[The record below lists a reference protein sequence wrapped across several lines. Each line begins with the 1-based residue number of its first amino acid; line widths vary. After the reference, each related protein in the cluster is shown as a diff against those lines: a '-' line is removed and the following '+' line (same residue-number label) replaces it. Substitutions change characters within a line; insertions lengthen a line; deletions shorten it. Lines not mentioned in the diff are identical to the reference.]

1 MWIAYQYQ
9 QYILI
14 RSFLAKCSR
23 YFVNGYLSSPIP
35 NPNEDGLAQ
44 PPFQHQLKEGGAAFA
59 RTTGLGGNEH
69 RRTSFYC
76 LNTIK
81 GNEKSMGPRQIDLQV
96 ANEQIFKTR
105 LSLSLSGQPPGEI
118 ETWGAHQDAP
128 AMASAKSTQ
137 YQQQCGSEEDL

>member
-1 MWIAYQYQ
+1 
-9 QYILI
+9 
-14 RSFLAKCSR
+14 
-23 YFVNGYLSSPIP
+23 
-35 NPNEDGLAQ
+35 
-44 PPFQHQLKEGGAAFA
+44 
-59 RTTGLGGNEH
+59 
-69 RRTSFYC
+69 
-76 LNTIK
+76 
-81 GNEKSMGPRQIDLQV
+81 MGPRQIDLQV